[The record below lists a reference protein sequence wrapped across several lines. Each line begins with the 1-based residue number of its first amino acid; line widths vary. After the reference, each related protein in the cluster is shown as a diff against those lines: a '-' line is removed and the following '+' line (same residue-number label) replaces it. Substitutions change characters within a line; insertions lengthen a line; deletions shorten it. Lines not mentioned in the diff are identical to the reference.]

1 MTIQIKSTLCRMRC
15 LFIVIGITT
24 ICCLS
29 CDLPNSPVLTKE
41 EALDSIPKE
50 TSGDLDAADLLGR
63 YFEALKVRDHDA
75 IKKMLFYSNKFY
87 LKEPQPIVKWELE
100 RIEELSHEEAATY
113 DLKPNPI
120 QDDLILFVKVST
132 IDEYKKRTWKQQ
144 YIVRSQKGRF
154 GFVNRI
160 GADTCSGIY
169 LKYGED
175 AIDFEEYKVLACRK
189 GQYLVE
195 IRPHQLIVVDEKNK
209 ELGKV
214 IANRDCNIQFIRPDS
229 LYCADQLLAIWR
241 PSGLLELSPKAV
253 ETEIPDSLKTE

>member
-1 MTIQIKSTLCRMRC
+1 MTIQIKSILYLMM
-15 LFIVIGITT
+15 VIGVT
-24 ICCLS
+24 ICSLS
-29 CDLPNSPVLTKE
+29 CDMPNSPVLAKE
-41 EALDSIPKE
+41 ETIDSIPKE
-50 TSGDLDAADLLGR
+50 TASDLDVEGLLGR
-63 YFEALKVRDHDA
+63 YFEALKSRDHDA

-87 LKEPQPIVKWELE
+87 LKEPQPIIKWDLE
-100 RIEELSHEEAATY
+100 RIEELSHEDAASY

-120 QDDLILFVKVST
+120 QDDLLLFVKIST

-144 YIVRSQKGRF
+144 YFVRSQKGRL

-195 IRPHQLIVVDEKNK
+195 IRPHKLIVVDEKTR

-214 IANRDCNIQFIRPDS
+214 VANRDTKIQFLAPDS
-229 LYCADQLLAIWR
+229 LYCANQLLAIWR
-241 PSGLLELSPKAV
+241 PSGLLELLPEPIK
-253 ETEIPDSLKTE
+253 TEIPDSLKTE